1 MKKTTLSLLALLTF
15 SSTLFASSLVVYNSN
30 IGLVHEEK
38 ELNIKKSDTEII
50 YEDVASTINTDSVNV
65 KISPSVTLYSQ
76 QYRYDKLT
84 LAKLL
89 QAHLNKQ
96 VQTENKKYL
105 TLLSYDAKNAIVK
118 NKDNKIIT
126 VKNRDIIFD
135 TIPKSLLIKPSLVW
149 NIQAKKDVHANLEL
163 DYIIN
168 HINFQSDYVLNLT
181 QDKADLAGWINVR
194 NNSGK
199 SFHNTKLYLL
209 AGDINRATQDRIS
222 YRKNTIRALQSA
234 PEASHQAFE
243 GYHLYTVP
251 FRVNLANNEKT
262 QIKFLSK
269 NEIPIKREYSAKMS
283 NPLYLS
289 GEYASSVIQ
298 YITISSLDVALPK
311 GVVRTY
317 AKLNQQTILLGET
330 AINHTPKNTPLHLK
344 LGKNFDIKVKQTL
357 ISRDARKKWI
367 KSQVKYSLKNS
378 SDRDK
383 VVKLLI
389 PFNKKSDSSIITN
402 EKYDFEQGNMVR
414 FNIEVKANS
423 TKSFQVHFK
432 SRR

>member
-15 SSTLFASSLVVYNSN
+15 NSALFASTLVVYNSN
-30 IGLVHEEK
+30 IGLVHEER
-38 ELNIKKSDTEII
+38 ELDIKKSDSEII

-65 KISPSVTLYSQ
+65 KLSPLITLYSQ

-84 LAKLL
+84 LTKLL
-89 QAHLNKQ
+89 QAHLNKH
-96 VQTENKKYL
+96 VHTANKKYL

-118 NKDNKIIT
+118 NKNNKIIT
-126 VKNRDIIFD
+126 IKNKDIIFD

-149 NIQAKKDVHANLEL
+149 NIQAKKDLHTKLEL

-168 HINFQSDYVLNLT
+168 NINFKSDYILNLNK
-181 QDKADLAGWINVR
+181 DKADLTGWVNIQ

-199 SFHNTKLYLL
+199 SFHDTTLYLL
-209 AGDINRATQDRIS
+209 AGDINQVRQNRIS
-222 YRKNTIRALQSA
+222 YRSKTIRAMQSA
-234 PEASHQAFE
+234 PKASHQAFE
-243 GYHLYTVP
+243 GYHLYSIP
-251 FRVNLANNEKT
+251 FKVHLANHEKT

-269 NEIPIKREYSAKMS
+269 NDIPIKREYSAQMS
-283 NPLYLS
+283 NPLYFS
-289 GEYASSVIQ
+289 GESLSSVIQ
-298 YITISSLDVALPK
+298 YITINSLDVALPQ
-311 GVVRTY
+311 GIVRTY
-317 AKLNQQTILLGET
+317 AKLNQQTILLGQT
-330 AINHTPKNTPLHLK
+330 AIKHTPKSTPLHLK

-357 ISRDARKKWI
+357 INRDERKKWI
-367 KSQVKYSLKNS
+367 KSQIKYTLKNS
-378 SDRDK
+378 SDMDK

-402 EKYDFEQGNMVR
+402 QKYTFEQGNMVT
-414 FNIEVKANS
+414 FKIKVKANA